1 MRILIAPDKFKGS
14 LEALEVCHAVEEGI
28 KLAFPDAK
36 TISIPLAD
44 GGEGTARI
52 LTEYTQGRFPSVL
65 VNDPLGRK
73 IVAEYGISGD
83 GKTAFIEMATA
94 SGLLL
99 LSKDE
104 YNPLLTSTFGTG
116 ELISD
121 ALDNGVDK
129 IILGIGGS
137 ATTDGGIGMAEA
149 LGYKFYDAEGR
160 RLMPNGESMSKIA
173 SIHTQNK
180 DKRLQSLE
188 VVVACDVK
196 NPLYGQSGAAY
207 VYGPQKGADKIDV
220 EKLDRGLRNLSKIA
234 SHTFGTAVAHL
245 PGAGAAGGLGAGAL
259 WFLNATL
266 EEGVG
271 IVMEQTG
278 IEEEIKTVDLIITG
292 EGKVDEQT
300 LQGKVIKG
308 LADLCGK
315 YNAPLAVLCGMLSI
329 TPKELSEAGI
339 TYCVSVL
346 NQPTTL
352 ERAQSDAFDNVR
364 DATFNLVRLFF
375 FKDKSKGDTTV

>member
-14 LEALEVCHAVEEGI
+14 LEAADVCLAVEEGI
-28 KLAFPDAK
+28 KLAFPDAD
-36 TISIPLAD
+36 TISVPLAD
-44 GGEGTARI
+44 GGEGTTRI
-52 LTEYTQGRFPSVL
+52 LTAYTHGRFISVL

-73 IVAEYGISGD
+73 IMAEYGISGD
-83 GKTAFIEMATA
+83 GDTGFIEMASA

-99 LSKDE
+99 LSPEE

-116 ELISD
+116 ELIRD
-121 ALDNGVDK
+121 ALDNGVK
-129 IILGIGGS
+129 RIILGIGGS

-149 LGYKFYDAEGR
+149 LGYKFYDTEGE
-160 RLMPNGESMSKIA
+160 RLAAIGGSMSKIA
-173 SIHTQNK
+173 RIDIQNR
-180 DKRLQSLE
+180 DERLESLE

-196 NPLYGQSGAAY
+196 NPLYGLSGAAY
-207 VYGPQKGADKIDV
+207 VYGPQKGANDVVVNQLDEGLLNLSCVASKTFGIDV
-220 EKLDRGLRNLSKIA
+220 ADI
-234 SHTFGTAVAHL
+234 

-266 EEGVG
+266 QEGVG

-278 IEEEIKTVDLIITG
+278 IEDEIKKADLVITG

-308 LADLCGK
+308 LADLCRK
-315 YNAPLAVLCGMLSI
+315 YKAPLAVVCGTLSI
-329 TPKELSEAGI
+329 SPEESREAGI
-339 TYCVSVL
+339 AYSVSVL
-346 NQPTTL
+346 NKPTTL
-352 ERAQSDAFDNVR
+352 EKAQGEAFINIR

-375 FKDKSKGDTTV
+375 FKDQNR